1 MYTLY
6 LNLLRDMQH
15 DAMVAWSYRQ
25 IDETS
30 FMQWQPAA
38 HPQQALPN
46 LAGC

>member
-25 IDETS
+25 INATS
-30 FMQWQPAA
+30 FLSWREKSGTMVGV
-38 HPQQALPN
+38 PQIS
-46 LAGC
+46 GC